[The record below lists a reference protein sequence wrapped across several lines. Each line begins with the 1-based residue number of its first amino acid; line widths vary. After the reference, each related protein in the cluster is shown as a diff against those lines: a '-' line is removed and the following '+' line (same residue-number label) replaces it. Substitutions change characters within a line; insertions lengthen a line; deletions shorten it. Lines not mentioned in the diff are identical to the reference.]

1 MSASEDSKRARRPTV
16 TAGGPPVARPE
27 LPVDAVLPDV
37 LRELT
42 RRGRLVF
49 TAEPGAGKTTRLPPF
64 LASHRG
70 DAGQVLVL
78 EPRRLAARLSAE
90 RVAAEGGFE
99 LGREV
104 GFVTKIERRVSA
116 ESKLVFLTEGI
127 LARRLV
133 KDRTLRGVGTVIL
146 DEFHERH
153 VSTDLALALL
163 LRLQRTERPDLHI
176 VVMSATVDAASLAA
190 LIDAPHLH
198 CPGRAFPVTLD
209 YLADPEGRPLESLVA
224 SGLFETAKLPGRRD
238 ILVFLPG
245 MREIRRAM
253 SHCERLAAQH
263 DLAFFALAGSLPP
276 RDQNLALAPAP
287 RRKVIFSTNVAET
300 SLTIPGVGHVLDSG
314 LANVASHSVFSGL
327 PTLRTEKI
335 AQAAATQRAGRAGR
349 TEAGSALR
357 LYSRADLERRPA
369 FETPELLRADLADTM
384 LLLAAAGVTD
394 PRELVLLDP
403 PERAAVDAARALLER
418 LGAIDASGALCDL
431 GRRMSELPYHPRL
444 ARAIL
449 EGGRLGALREVTAIA
464 DVLSDRGVDA
474 PRDAG
479 RLSSVTS
486 DLVELVPPHLQ
497 PADDRDVRF
506 AFLAGFPDRVGRL
519 KQNPTTRQ
527 REIVFAEGGNAL
539 VSDQSRVREVDLCI
553 AVAAREQIAG
563 GQKRTVVDALS
574 AVEPDWLLELDL
586 ERVVEESSLEIGDG
600 IGRVVEVQSLRW
612 GKLALTSSRRVV
624 EDATRCGP
632 VLAQALWE
640 RGLSLEAKD
649 ALATLEVRLALAK
662 QHGLLTGVDA
672 PDARALLTRAA
683 STVTSMEE
691 LQALDLGRLAE
702 EALPREARSAL
713 ARHLPERLELPSG
726 RSAPISYRPGQA
738 PAVASRL
745 QDFFGMTRGPS
756 LASGRV
762 PLVLELLAP
771 NQRAVQ
777 ITSDLEGFWK
787 NHYPTLAKELRRRYP
802 KHAWPDDP
810 RTATPP
816 PAVRRR

>member
-1 MSASEDSKRARRPTV
+1 MSGSEDSKRRP
-16 TAGGPPVARPE
+16 AVARPE

-37 LRELT
+37 LRELSKL
-42 RRGRLVF
+42 GRLVF

-64 LASHRG
+64 LASQRG

-104 GFVTKIERRVSA
+104 GFVTKVERRVSSD
-116 ESKLVFLTEGI
+116 SKIVFLTEGI

-133 KDRTLRGVGTVIL
+133 RDRTLRGVGTVIL

-153 VSTDLALALL
+153 VSSDLALALL
-163 LRLQRTERPDLHI
+163 LRLQRTERPDLQL
-176 VVMSATVDAASLAA
+176 VVMSATVDAASLAT
-190 LIDAPHLH
+190 LMDAPHLH
-198 CPGRAFPVTLD
+198 CPGRAFPVSVEH
-209 YLADPEGRPLESLVA
+209 LADTEGRPLESLVA
-224 SGLFETAKLPGRRD
+224 SGIFETMKLPGRRD
-238 ILVFLPG
+238 VLVFLPG

-253 SHCERLAAQH
+253 SHCERLASQH

-276 RDQNLALAPAP
+276 REQNLALAPSE

-300 SLTIPGVGHVLDSG
+300 SLTLPGVGHVIDSG
-314 LANVASHSVFSGL
+314 LANVAGHSVFSGL
-327 PTLRTEKI
+327 PTLRTDKI

-349 TEAGSALR
+349 TEAGTALR
-357 LYSRADLERRPA
+357 LYARADLERRPA

-384 LLLAAAGVTD
+384 LLLAAVGVTD
-394 PRELVLLDP
+394 PAELPLLDQP
-403 PERAAVDAARALLER
+403 DRPSIEAARTLLAR
-418 LGAIDASGALCDL
+418 LGAVDASGALSDL

-444 ARAIL
+444 ARAL
-449 EGGRLGALREVTAIA
+449 VEGGKLAALREVTAIA
-464 DVLSDRGVDA
+464 DVLADCGVDA

-479 RLSSVTS
+479 RLSSVAS
-486 DLVELVPPHLQ
+486 DLIELVAPHLQ
-497 PADDRDVRF
+497 PVDDRDVRF

-519 KQNPTTRQ
+519 KKNPTTGQ
-527 REIVFAEGGNAL
+527 REIVFAEGGSAL
-539 VSDQSRVREVDLCI
+539 VSEQSRVREVDLCI
-553 AVAAREQIAG
+553 AVAAREQLVG

-574 AVEPDWLLELDL
+574 AIEPDWLLELDL
-586 ERVVEESSLEIGDG
+586 PRVVEESTLVLGEG
-600 IGRVVEVQSLRW
+600 IGRVFETQSLRW
-612 GKLALTSSRRVV
+612 GKLVLTSSRTVV
-624 EDATRCGP
+624 EDAARCGP
-632 VLAQALWE
+632 VLAQHLWE
-640 RGLSLEAKD
+640 RGLPLEVKD

-672 PDARALLTRAA
+672 PAARELLTRAA
-683 STVTSMEE
+683 STVTSMAD

-702 EALPREARSAL
+702 EALPREARTAL

-726 RSAPISYRPGQA
+726 RSAPITYRPGQA
-738 PAVASRL
+738 PSVASRL
-745 QDFFGMTRGPS
+745 QDFFGMKRGPA
-756 LASGRV
+756 LAGGRV

-810 RTATPP
+810 LTATPP
-816 PAVRRR
+816 PAVKRR

>member
-1 MSASEDSKRARRPTV
+1 MSPSEDSRRAR
-16 TAGGPPVARPE
+16 GPAASASGAVARLP
-27 LPVDAVLPDV
+27 LPVDEVLPDV
-37 LRELT
+37 LRALGE
-42 RRGRLVF
+42 RGRLVF

-70 DAGQVLVL
+70 EAGQVLVL

-104 GFVTKIERRVSA
+104 GFVTKIERRVSS

-163 LRLQRTERPDLHI
+163 LRLQRTERPDLHV
-176 VVMSATVDAASLAA
+176 VVMSATVDAASLAT
-190 LIDAPHLH
+190 LVDAPHVH
-198 CPGRAFPVTLD
+198 CPGRAFPVTVD
-209 YLADPEGRPLESLVA
+209 HLADPEGRPLESLVA
-224 SGLFETAKLPGRRD
+224 SGIFETTRLPGRRD

-253 SHCERLAAQH
+253 SHCERLATQH

-276 RDQNLALAPAP
+276 REQNLALAPSA

-300 SLTIPGVGHVLDSG
+300 SLTIPGVGHVIDSG

-349 TEAGSALR
+349 TEAGTALR
-357 LYSRADLERRPA
+357 LYTRADLERRPA

-384 LLLAAAGVTD
+384 LLLAATGVTD
-394 PRELVLLDP
+394 PRELTLLDP
-403 PERAAVDAARALLER
+403 PERAAVEAARALLAR
-418 LGAIDASGALCDL
+418 LGAVEGTGALTDL

-444 ARAIL
+444 ARAIV
-449 EGGRLGALREVTAIA
+449 EGGRRGALREVTLIA

-474 PRDAG
+474 PRDAA
-479 RLSSVTS
+479 RLSSVAS
-486 DLVELVPPHLQ
+486 DLVELVPTHLQ
-497 PADDRDVRF
+497 GADDRDVRF
-506 AFLAGFPDRVGRL
+506 ALLAGFPDRVGRL

-527 REIVFAEGGNAL
+527 REIVFAEGGSAL
-539 VSDQSRVREVDLCI
+539 VSDQSRVREVDLCV
-553 AVAAREQIAG
+553 AVAAREQLSG

-574 AVEPDWLLELDL
+574 GIEADWLLELDL
-586 ERVVEESSLEIGDG
+586 ERVVEESTLEIGEG
-600 IGRVVEVQSLRW
+600 IGRVFETQSLRW
-612 GKLALTSSRRVV
+612 GKLALTSTRAVV
-624 EDATRCGP
+624 QDATRCGP
-632 VLAQALWE
+632 VLAAALWE
-640 RGLSLEAKD
+640 RGLPVEAKD

-662 QHGLLTGVDA
+662 QHGLLTAVDA

-691 LQALDLGRLAE
+691 LVALDLGRLAE
-702 EALPREARSAL
+702 ESLPREARAAL
-713 ARHLPERLELPSG
+713 GRHFPERLELPSG
-726 RSAPISYRPGQA
+726 RSAPIAYRPGQT
-738 PAVASRL
+738 PSVASRL
-745 QDFFGMTRGPS
+745 QDFFGMRRGPTI
-756 LASGRV
+756 AGGRV
-762 PLVLELLAP
+762 SLVLELLAP

-787 NHYPTLAKELRRRYP
+787 NHYPTLSKELRRRYP

-810 RTATPP
+810 LTASPP
-816 PAVRRR
+816 PAIRRR